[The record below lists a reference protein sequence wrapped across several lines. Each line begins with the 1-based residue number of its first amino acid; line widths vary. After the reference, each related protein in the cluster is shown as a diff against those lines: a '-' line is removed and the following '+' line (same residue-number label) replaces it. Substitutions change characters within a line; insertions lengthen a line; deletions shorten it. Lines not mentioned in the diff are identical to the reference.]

1 MAEEMAQQLKK
12 ELPRCRGGKRRSFF
26 VTLGG
31 QMYSVRS
38 QLSDTDAAD
47 YVIFRVMPSK
57 IPMAYSKYG
66 ITILDK
72 ERALQNFLESFYSNT
87 ERAREIVASTEMMA
101 GNSSP
106 LMITGEVGTGKDR
119 VACIYYA
126 KSA

>member
-1 MAEEMAQQLKK
+1 
-12 ELPRCRGGKRRSFF
+12 
-26 VTLGG
+26 
-31 QMYSVRS
+31 
-38 QLSDTDAAD
+38 
-47 YVIFRVMPSK
+47 MPSK

-126 KSA
+126 KSAWRDSPLYVVNCSLLNDKTWEIFVNHYNSPFYR